1 MMPSRMKSATMM
13 APEAELTWSPPA
25 GARSRIAP
33 ARGRRARA
41 CRQLETNEND
51 RDRAHGTLLSATPRE
66 ESNRVP
72 EPEVNHDGHIVRL
85 NSRAADGWGTQ
96 IGGQAVTG
104 ARERRRFDTVVG
116 AL

>member
-1 MMPSRMKSATMM
+1 MPG
-13 APEAELTWSPPA
+13 PE
-25 GARSRIAP
+25 RIAP
-33 ARGRRARA
+33 ARGRRAR
-41 CRQLETNEND
+41 END
-51 RDRAHGTLLSATPRE
+51 RDRAHRTLLSATPRE

-72 EPEVNHDGHIVRL
+72 EPEVNHDGHIVRV

>member
-1 MMPSRMKSATMM
+1 M
-13 APEAELTWSPPA
+13 
-25 GARSRIAP
+25 
-33 ARGRRARA
+33 
-41 CRQLETNEND
+41 
-51 RDRAHGTLLSATPRE
+51 
-66 ESNRVP
+66 P
-72 EPEVNHDGHIVRL
+72 EPEVNHDGHIVRV